1 MPSRTSEQ
9 TKSPQ
14 EVQVE
19 AAKLRVG
26 TLLERIARRQH
37 YPCVARAAC
46 TRRCTELE
54 LLQFADRIA
63 QLANEQ
69 LQLEPPSS
77 ASASASALS
86 SPTRAA
92 AAGGA
97 LPAPTTITTDDF
109 VLQVRV
115 LNGVYS
121 KYSTVIADTVH
132 F

>member
-19 AAKLRVG
+19 AAKLRVE

-69 LQLEPPSS
+69 LQLEAPSS
-77 ASASASALS
+77 ASAAALS

-92 AAGGA
+92 AGGT
-97 LPAPTTITTDDF
+97 LPAPMTITTDDF

-115 LNGVYS
+115 LNVVYN

-132 F
+132 S